1 MTLTTA
7 KQSPFLPLQPPATVP
22 QTPLP
27 SPAIRVLVLG
37 GRGFI
42 GRHVV
47 QALQALQIEGSAVFS
62 PVLIGSR
69 QAPAS
74 TGGPAAHVRQVR
86 FEQGLAPG
94 DWTALLGEVDVV
106 INCVGILR
114 QRPRESYDQVHHL
127 APAALARACA
137 ALKVRLIHTSALG
150 LHAGAKSRFLSSKSL
165 GEAAIAASGADYA
178 IVRPSLLDGVGGFG
192 ATWLRGLAR
201 SPVHF
206 IPRGARGGIAAMTA
220 TDLGQAFAVLAA
232 LPSLRHHRAV
242 ELGGQHHYSY
252 AQYLRVLRAFYT
264 PRKALQLPLPNWA
277 ARLGAHVCDLLH
289 FSPFSYGHWILL
301 QRDNL
306 AVPNRLPE
314 LLGRAPT
321 SIHHIHQA
329 CAVPD

>member
-1 MTLTTA
+1 MIFTTYM
-7 KQSPFLPLQPPATVP
+7 PPLFSKLD
-22 QTPLP
+22 TPISAASNP
-27 SPAIRVLVLG
+27 SPPSPVRVLVLG

-47 QALQALQIEGSAVFS
+47 QALQVDGSPVFA

-69 QAPAS
+69 QPSTSPQDPAGHFS
-74 TGGPAAHVRQVR
+74 QVR
-86 FEQGLAPG
+86 FEQWLAPH
-94 DWTALLGEVDVV
+94 DWAPLLGQVDVV

-114 QRPRESYDQVHHL
+114 QRPHETYDQVHHL

-137 ALKVRLIHTSALG
+137 DLKVRLIHTSALG
-150 LHAGAKSRFLSSKSL
+150 LHPGAKSRFLSSKSL
-165 GEAAIAASGADYA
+165 GEAAVHASGADYA
-178 IVRPSLLDGVGGFG
+178 IVQPSLLDGVGGFG

-206 IPRGARGGIAAMTA
+206 IPRGARGGIAAMKA

-232 LPSLRHHRAV
+232 LPSLRHHREV

-252 AQYLRVLRAFYT
+252 AQYLRALRCFYT

-314 LLGRAPT
+314 LLGREPT
-321 SIHHIHQA
+321 AIHLA
-329 CAVPD
+329 SAVPN